1 MDFQTLAMATSASPA
16 NAIKYVEALTKSM
29 AQFKIDRSKRC
40 KAMFLAQVAIES
52 ENLSKVEEGLYYKDA
67 QRMANMYKSE
77 FGGSAA
83 RAAPYTRNPE
93 GFSQLRYQGYHG
105 RGLIQL
111 TWLANY
117 EAASKFFGIDFVSQP
132 NLLLQPE
139 YAAMT
144 AGWYFAVF
152 RPCLDLADQGNVV
165 EVTRKVNGNALMHLA
180 ERQAQYEIAL
190 NVPTL

>member
-1 MDFQTLAMATSASPA
+1 MDFQSLALATSANPA
-16 NAIKYVEALTKSM
+16 NAIKYCDALKRSM
-29 AQFKIDRSKRC
+29 AQFTIDRSQRC
-40 KAMFLAQVAIES
+40 KAMFLSQIAIES

-67 QRMANMYKSE
+67 QRMANIYKSE

-111 TWLANY
+111 TWLPNY
-117 EAASKFFGIDFVSQP
+117 QACSDYFGIDFVAQP
-132 NLLLQPE
+132 TLLLEPE
-139 YAAMT
+139 YAALS
-144 AGWYFAVF
+144 AGWYFAIF

-165 EVTRKVNGNALMHLA
+165 EVTRKINGNALMHLA
-180 ERQAQYEIAL
+180 ERQAQYNVAL
-190 NVPTL
+190 SVKDL